1 MGGFGFPVLNTKML
15 TEVMPDYTLV
25 TAWSHLDVIVEQN
38 KEYMEKGGRFVSICP
53 EFIVI

>member
-1 MGGFGFPVLNTKML
+1 ML